1 MLTETQRSSESA
13 EKASNNPTEPCPQDG
28 LLTHKRAAEN
38 LTRALKAKGISVEVD
53 GRRRT
58 VTAKLNG
65 KSQVVALRGSDDDL
79 RWCFVWP
86 PEGRSGRPTLDPV
99 TSIGNEQILAGR
111 ILGVLELAQ
120 LKV

>member
-1 MLTETQRSSESA
+1 M
-13 EKASNNPTEPCPQDG
+13 
-28 LLTHKRAAEN
+28 
-38 LTRALKAKGISVEVD
+38 D

-79 RWCFVWP
+79 QWCFVWP
-86 PEGRSGRPTLDPV
+86 PEGGSGRPALDPV
-99 TSIGNEQILAGR
+99 TSIGNEPMSVGR